1 MNDIKITGALSNYIL
16 SQTLSYFNCILD
28 KSTLVVSFSLLPA
41 VFKSKVTSTSP
52 FSSELSFNL
61 MPLVSEGMSETV
73 QVIGDSTRTTTSRQV
88 IIVVIAEF
96 QMDISIFAIQSIIFL
111 RTHQADAVFI
121 ISRRWQVLHEKMF
134 I

>member
-1 MNDIKITGALSNYIL
+1 MTKTYIKTNIKKSTPGKMNDIKNPRGALSNYIL

-61 MPLVSEGMSETV
+61 MPLVSEGMS
-73 QVIGDSTRTTTSRQV
+73 RL
-88 IIVVIAEF
+88 F
-96 QMDISIFAIQSIIFL
+96 KL
-111 RTHQADAVFI
+111 
-121 ISRRWQVLHEKMF
+121 
-134 I
+134 